1 MGQTKGIPLWR
12 LIDRLIPPRL
22 LIKHC
27 PNIFPVWKLINPWG
41 FYNHNYT
48 LVIFGRYTGYLSK
61 IHGICGCW
69 SPYFR
74 MFQALLFCDRNL
86 RHGCGWLWDAV
97 GKSCR
102 HLSKERKDQNITK
115 QQQTTSQN
123 RPPPAR
129 DPQFH
134 FSGWVNAE
142 YILGL
147 VNIHAVLGA
156 HQGTK
161 FWPTF
166 FPLRDTCPVN
176 PSGAH
181 AIHRGVQWAPSPGDP
196 RCHPR

>member
-1 MGQTKGIPLWR
+1 MLVPIFQDVSGLVVLRPQP
-12 LIDRLIPPRL
+12 PPRM
-22 LIKHC
+22 
-27 PNIFPVWKLINPWG
+27 W
-41 FYNHNYT
+41 
-48 LVIFGRYTGYLSK
+48 
-61 IHGICGCW
+61 
-69 SPYFR
+69 
-74 MFQALLFCDRNL
+74 M
-86 RHGCGWLWDAV
+86 AV
-97 GKSCR
+97 GCCGEILQASFQRKKG
-102 HLSKERKDQNITK
+102 SKHHKAAANNIPE
-115 QQQTTSQN
+115 S
-123 RPPPAR
+123 PPPAR